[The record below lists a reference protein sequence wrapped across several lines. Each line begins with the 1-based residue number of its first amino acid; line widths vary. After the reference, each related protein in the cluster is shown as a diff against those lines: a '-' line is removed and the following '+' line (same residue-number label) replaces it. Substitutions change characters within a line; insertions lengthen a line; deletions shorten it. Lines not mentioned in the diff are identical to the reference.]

1 MAILTIARKYGS
13 GGREIGQA
21 IAHQLNYDYIDRG
34 RILNDMRGEGKQ
46 WEEQAKHFD
55 ENYPD
60 LWERYDWSFKGF
72 VALNQ
77 SYFLSY
83 ASKDKTVIMGR
94 GGNFLLKGI
103 PFVLRVRIIA
113 PIEKRMEKVMERE
126 GVNNENARW
135 LIEKADH
142 EMAGAIYLIYGRDW
156 DNPAEYEMVFDTG
169 IQTPD
174 EIITTIKNGLLEKE
188 KFNTEKASKI
198 LQLRAL
204 AAKIKAE
211 ITTDPRYSISVLDV
225 DPKEEGLIE
234 KGLILRGTTHNQKD
248 IKLIEEIAKKLA
260 GDVPIECEL
269 QYRWYSRVGPWQYK

>member
-1 MAILTIARKYGS
+1 MAVLTIARKYGS

-21 IAHQLNYDYIDRG
+21 IAKQLNYDYIDRG
-34 RILNDMRGEGKQ
+34 RILNDMRAEGKQ
-46 WEEQAKHFD
+46 WEEQAKQFD

-60 LWERYDWSFKGF
+60 LWERYDWSFRGF

-83 ASKDKTVIMGR
+83 ASKDKAVIMGR

-113 PIEKRMEKVMERE
+113 PIEKRIEKVMERE
-126 GVNNENARW
+126 SVNSENARW

-156 DNPAEYEMVFDTG
+156 DNPAEYEMVFDTS
-169 IQTPD
+169 IQTSD

-188 KFNTEKASKI
+188 KFNTEKARKI

-234 KGLILRGTTHNQKD
+234 KGLILRGTTHDQKD
-248 IKLIEEIAKKLA
+248 IKLIGEIAKKLA

>member
-1 MAILTIARKYGS
+1 MAILTLARKYGS

-21 IAHQLNYDYIDRG
+21 IAHQLSYDYIDRG
-34 RILNDMRGEGKQ
+34 RILNDMRAEGKQ
-46 WEEQAKHFD
+46 WEEQAKYFD

-60 LWERYDWSFKGF
+60 LWERYDWSFRGF

-83 ASKDKTVIMGR
+83 ALKDKVVIMGR

-103 PFVLRVRIIA
+103 PFILRVRIIA
-113 PIEKRMEKVMERE
+113 PIEKRVEKVMEGQ
-126 GVNNENARW
+126 GVNSENARW
-135 LIEKADH
+135 LIEKADR

-156 DNPAEYEMVFDTG
+156 DNPEEYDMVFDTG
-169 IQTPD
+169 LQAPD

-188 KFNTEKASKI
+188 KLNTEKARKI

-211 ITTDPRYSISVLDV
+211 ITTDPRCSISVLDV
-225 DPKEEGLIE
+225 DPKTEGLME
-234 KGLILRGTTHNQKD
+234 KGLILRGTVHDQKD
-248 IKLIEEIAKKLA
+248 IQSIEETAKKLA

-269 QYRWYSRVGPWQYK
+269 QYRWYSRVGPRKF

>member
-21 IAHQLNYDYIDRG
+21 IAHQVNYDYIDRG
-34 RILNDMRGEGKQ
+34 RILNDMRAEGKQ

-60 LWERYDWSFKGF
+60 LWERYDWSFRGF

-83 ASKDKTVIMGR
+83 ASRDKTVIMGR

-234 KGLILRGTTHNQKD
+234 KGLILRGTIHNQKD

>member
-13 GGREIGQA
+13 GGREIGKA
-21 IAHQLNYDYIDRG
+21 IAHQLNYDYFDRG
-34 RILNDMRGEGKQ
+34 RILSDMRAEGKQ
-46 WEEQAKHFD
+46 WEERAKYFD

-60 LWERYDWSFKGF
+60 LWERYDWTFRGF

-83 ASKDKTVIMGR
+83 ASKDKAVIMGR

-113 PIEKRMEKVMERE
+113 PLEKRIEKVMEKE
-126 GVNNENARW
+126 GVNSENARW

-156 DNPAEYEMVFDTG
+156 DNPEEYEMVFDTG
-169 IQTPD
+169 IQTHD

-188 KFNTEKASKI
+188 TLNTEKARRI

-211 ITTDPRYSISVLDV
+211 IITDPRYSISALDV
-225 DPKEEGLIE
+225 EPKEEGLIE

-260 GDVPIECEL
+260 EEVPIECEL
-269 QYRWYSRVGPWQYK
+269 QYRWYSRVGPWKFK

>member
-1 MAILTIARKYGS
+1 MAILAIARKYGS

-21 IAHQLNYDYIDRG
+21 IAKQLNYDYIDRG
-34 RILNDMRGEGKQ
+34 RILNDMRAKGKQ
-46 WEEQAKHFD
+46 WEEQAKYFD

-60 LWERYDWSFKGF
+60 LWERYDWSFRGF

-83 ASKDKTVIMGR
+83 ALKDKAVVMGR

-103 PFVLRVRIIA
+103 PFVLGVRIIA
-113 PIEKRMEKVMERE
+113 PIEKRIEKVMEKE
-126 GVNNENARW
+126 DVNSENARW

-188 KFNTEKASKI
+188 KFNTEKARKI
-198 LQLRAL
+198 LQLRVL

-211 ITTDPRYSISVLDV
+211 ITTDPRYSISLLDV
-225 DPKEEGLIE
+225 DPKEEGLTE
-234 KGLILRGTTHNQKD
+234 KGLILRGTVHNQKD

-260 GDVPIECEL
+260 GNVPIECEL